1 MFNEFDS
8 RCKLWISLRPAPLT
22 YGQQHAESIHNQW
35 LLKHNAPKS
44 GILERERNPTFSI
57 SHSSHSLSCWT
68 CCHSLRKK
76 QQIAET
82 YRRIDNKQ
90 HGKWHA
96 NRTMNDVTDMP
107 SIERIWSK
115 NCLIATIHWQR
126 SGWNVMRQEI
136 NLIKWSGFF
145 FVSAL
150 TVIDI
155 HIISVQG
162 RIYED
167 NWPAGFP
174 ELGKQI
180 NLLPYN
186 PSFWERCRD
195 ETF

>member
-1 MFNEFDS
+1 MIIK
-8 RCKLWISLRPAPLT
+8 R
-22 YGQQHAESIHNQW
+22 
-35 LLKHNAPKS
+35 NAPES
-44 GILERERNPTFSI
+44 GILERERNLTFSI

-126 SGWNVMRQEI
+126 SGWIVMRQEI
-136 NLIKWSGFF
+136 NLIKWSCRGFF
-145 FVSAL
+145 RFCSNRYRHTYNQRSRTYIWGQLA
-150 TVIDI
+150 
-155 HIISVQG
+155 S
-162 RIYED
+162 
-167 NWPAGFP
+167 GFSWV
-174 ELGKQI
+174 G
-180 NLLPYN
+180 
-186 PSFWERCRD
+186 
-195 ETF
+195 

>member
-1 MFNEFDS
+1 M
-8 RCKLWISLRPAPLT
+8 RPNLVYWNVRETQPSPYLT
-22 YGQQHAESIHNQW
+22 LVIRSVAGRVVTR
-35 LLKHNAPKS
+35 S
-44 GILERERNPTFSI
+44 G
-57 SHSSHSLSCWT
+57 
-68 CCHSLRKK
+68 KK

-96 NRTMNDVTDMP
+96 DRTMNDVTDMP

-115 NCLIATIHWQR
+115 NCLIAKIHWQR

-136 NLIKWSGFF
+136 NLIKCQGFL
-145 FVSAL
+145 FVFAL

-167 NWPAGFP
+167 NWPTGFP

-195 ETF
+195 ETFRLQSPRPPLLWLWRSNN